1 MATAHDQGKA
11 DIGTIATASLVGTAI
26 EWYDFFI
33 FSSLTPIVFNSLF
46 FPSDNQL
53 LSDLLAYATFAA
65 GFIVRPLG
73 GILFGHFGDRIGRKR
88 LLVFSLTLMGLGT
101 FLIGMLPTYK
111 QVGLWA
117 PIVLLSLRVVQGL
130 ALGGEWGGAVL
141 MTFEF
146 AKPGRRALYSSIPQI
161 GLALGLAVGSGG
173 IALLSGALSNEAFL
187 SWGWRLPF
195 LASFLLLAVG
205 LYIRTRVPETP
216 EFDRLKKAGRIA
228 RVPVA
233 EVLARHKMP
242 IALGLGANLIMGLV
256 FGVYCVF
263 GLALMVKAGS
273 ISRTASLSSVAIAA
287 VALLFTIPLSSLLA
301 DRIGKK
307 KVFIWASIASG
318 AVAFPILWLMLY
330 SGNPLWIG
338 LAILIAFGGLWGP
351 LYGLQSSICCDLFEA
366 RLRYTGIS
374 LVYQIGSVLSIS
386 LTPIIA
392 TSLFALAHGTP
403 WLIGGYLVI
412 ASVVSALSV
421 ALMNFVGEVPLTG
434 AGMLSPNANDAGNR
448 LLQEGQEK
456 VAYSVPQ

>member
-242 IALGLGANLIMGLV
+242 IALGLGANLIM
-256 FGVYCVF
+256 CN
-263 GLALMVKAGS
+263 M
-273 ISRTASLSSVAIAA
+273 
-287 VALLFTIPLSSLLA
+287 
-301 DRIGKK
+301 
-307 KVFIWASIASG
+307 
-318 AVAFPILWLMLY
+318 
-330 SGNPLWIG
+330 
-338 LAILIAFGGLWGP
+338 
-351 LYGLQSSICCDLFEA
+351 
-366 RLRYTGIS
+366 RLR
-374 LVYQIGSVLSIS
+374 
-386 LTPIIA
+386 
-392 TSLFALAHGTP
+392 
-403 WLIGGYLVI
+403 
-412 ASVVSALSV
+412 
-421 ALMNFVGEVPLTG
+421 
-434 AGMLSPNANDAGNR
+434 
-448 LLQEGQEK
+448 
-456 VAYSVPQ
+456 